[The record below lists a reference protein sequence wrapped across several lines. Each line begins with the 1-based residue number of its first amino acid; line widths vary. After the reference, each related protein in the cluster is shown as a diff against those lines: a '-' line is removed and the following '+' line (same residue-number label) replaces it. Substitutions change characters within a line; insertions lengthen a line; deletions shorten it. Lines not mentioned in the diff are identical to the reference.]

1 MATAG
6 IPQKIRANGD
16 RCCRNTAGAVE
27 FPWGWNLFLWELC
40 EYALE
45 ILQTIKILA
54 ASVRILSK
62 LCLKFLVSLLSCPLR
77 ITDENL
83 AVTFYDQ
90 NCAYAILNLFLSVTF
105 YHRF

>member
-1 MATAG
+1 MAG
-6 IPQKIRANGD
+6 IPQKIRANGNGD

-45 ILQTIKILA
+45 ILQTIKKILA

-62 LCLKFLVSLLSCPLR
+62 LCREISC
-77 ITDENL
+77 
-83 AVTFYDQ
+83 VT
-90 NCAYAILNLFLSVTF
+90 AFLSF
-105 YHRF
+105 ENN